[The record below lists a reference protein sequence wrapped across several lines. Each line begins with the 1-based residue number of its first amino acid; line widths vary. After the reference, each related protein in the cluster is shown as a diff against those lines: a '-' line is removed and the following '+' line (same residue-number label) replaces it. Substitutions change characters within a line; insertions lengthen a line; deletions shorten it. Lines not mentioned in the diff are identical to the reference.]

1 MSQSQYKTHGASR
14 SESKMTCG
22 GDVMI
27 ESLQDARATNKNG
40 EEGQLEPSEGSIERD
55 EIVLSGQ
62 NLQ

>member
-1 MSQSQYKTHGASR
+1 
-14 SESKMTCG
+14 MTCG
-22 GDVMI
+22 GDAMI

-40 EEGQLEPSEGSIERD
+40 EEGQLEPNEGSIERD